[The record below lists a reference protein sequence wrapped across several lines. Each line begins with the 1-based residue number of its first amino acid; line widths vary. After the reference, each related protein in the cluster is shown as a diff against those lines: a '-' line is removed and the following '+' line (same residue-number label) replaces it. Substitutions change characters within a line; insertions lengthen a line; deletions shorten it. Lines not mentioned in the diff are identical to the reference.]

1 MKIDITPLEKA
12 LTQLEVNLRLIDA
25 RAWGDDDDL
34 RLAVERGAV
43 QAFEFTYGVAVGL
56 LKRHM
61 EQIKPDS
68 GEFGAMRFEDFLRAS
83 AAAGLIPNLENF
95 FDYWEKRNLTSHNYN
110 EEVSRQLLAVL
121 NPFAEDMRFLLKRLQ
136 DRNR

>member
-1 MKIDITPLEKA
+1 LA
-12 LTQLEVNLRLIDA
+12 QLELNLRQIDSKV
-25 RAWGDDDDL
+25 WGDDADL
-34 RLAVERGAV
+34 KRTVERGAV

-56 LKRHM
+56 LKRQM
-61 EQIKPDS
+61 EQISPDS

-121 NPFAEDMRFLLKRLQ
+121 NPFAEDMRFLLKQLQ

>member
-12 LTQLEVNLRLIDA
+12 LTQLEGNLRLIDA
-25 RAWGDDDDL
+25 RVWGDDDEH
-34 RLAVERGAV
+34 RCAIERGAV

-56 LKRHM
+56 LKRHL
-61 EQIKPDS
+61 EQIKPES
-68 GEFGAMRFEDFLRAS
+68 VEFGAMRFEDFLRAS

-110 EEVSRQLLAVL
+110 EEVSRQLLAIL
-121 NPFAEDMRFLLKRLQ
+121 APFAQDMRFLLKQLQ
-136 DRNR
+136 ARNR